1 MQIKPFYIILIGI
14 FVSNLIILISTVAL
28 GQTVSI
34 DKTFTKCGTE
44 TSLLDS
50 MNLSYD
56 KACNEEYITIHN
68 WQDIPILDQNTIIAD
83 MTSKG
88 FNEIIVISN
97 VTGGVSN

>member
-1 MQIKPFYIILIGI
+1 MPIIALI
-14 FVSNLIILISTVAL
+14 VSVLSLGTIMYLNAQTISVE
-28 GQTVSI
+28 
-34 DKTFTKCGTE
+34 KTFTKCGTD

-68 WQDIPILDQNTIIAD
+68 WQDISILNQNTIIAD

-88 FNEIIVISN
+88 FNEVIVISN
-97 VTGGVSN
+97 VTGVN